1 MSSNSLLFKI
11 LIIALFLCILL
22 ATFFEISTLCYIGL
36 GLLFILIV
44 KMFFYK
50 SYQKIIDQPNSISN
64 QKYLD
69 AFENTGIYAK
79 LDSNYNII
87 KANRNFCQIMHMIKE
102 ECQNISLLEFIK
114 EKKEEIQETLK
125 YQQIWDGAIVLST
138 PDKTSLHLNCSFTPV
153 VDEDENLIEY
163 IFLANDITDLVVSKS
178 NIKKHLYTDTLT
190 KLPNRLKL
198 FTEKKLIQQDNEIT
212 YILFNIDSFESINS
226 LYGHEFGDDI
236 LLKTSQWLSANL
248 PKAKNVKL
256 YKFEADIYVAVISS
270 SFNLNE
276 LKIYLQTLSNQI
288 LKEKFTCN
296 GVEITLSMTI
306 GAAQAKSNQ
315 LKLAQIAY
323 KEAKIAKKSF
333 CIYDQS
339 SNKEQEYNK
348 NIQTLKYLKEAVD
361 NNKIIPY
368 FQPIIDLKSGKINK
382 YESLMRIIKE
392 DGSIMPPAEFLSIAK
407 NSKIYHELSRMLIEK
422 TFETFKHSA
431 CEFSINLSFLDITD
445 KKTTDFILQ
454 KLEQSGLGPW
464 VIFELLESE
473 GIENYKSIMSFI
485 EDVKSYGSKIAI
497 DDFGSGYS
505 NFERLL
511 ELQVDLIKIDGS
523 LIKHIDK
530 NDDMKIITKMIANFA
545 KELHIK
551 TVAEYVHSE
560 QIFKVIKELD
570 IDFAQGFYLGEPS
583 DKLKF

>member
-1 MSSNSLLFKI
+1 
-11 LIIALFLCILL
+11 
-22 ATFFEISTLCYIGL
+22 
-36 GLLFILIV
+36 
-44 KMFFYK
+44 
-50 SYQKIIDQPNSISN
+50 
-64 QKYLD
+64 
-69 AFENTGIYAK
+69 
-79 LDSNYNII
+79 
-87 KANRNFCQIMHMIKE
+87 
-102 ECQNISLLEFIK
+102 
-114 EKKEEIQETLK
+114 
-125 YQQIWDGAIVLST
+125 
-138 PDKTSLHLNCSFTPV
+138 
-153 VDEDENLIEY
+153 
-163 IFLANDITDLVVSKS
+163 
-178 NIKKHLYTDTLT
+178 
-190 KLPNRLKL
+190 
-198 FTEKKLIQQDNEIT
+198 
-212 YILFNIDSFESINS
+212 
-226 LYGHEFGDDI
+226 
-236 LLKTSQWLSANL
+236 
-248 PKAKNVKL
+248 
-256 YKFEADIYVAVISS
+256 
-270 SFNLNE
+270 
-276 LKIYLQTLSNQI
+276 
-288 LKEKFTCN
+288 
-296 GVEITLSMTI
+296 MTI

-323 KEAKIAKKSF
+323 KEAKSAKKSF
-333 CIYDQS
+333 CIYDKF

-348 NIQTLKYLKEAVD
+348 NIQTLKYIKEAV
-361 NNKIIPY
+361 NTNKIIPY

-392 DGSIMPPAEFLSIAK
+392 DGSIMPPADFLSIAK

-422 TFETFKHSA
+422 TFNTFKHSA

-545 KELHIK
+545 KELNIK